1 MNNAQIIF
9 LSLSIFKKIKLKML
23 DKMNEIQ
30 QEGENLTLNENDIVN
45 KILEFIN
52 KLNVHV

>member
-9 LSLSIFKKIKLKML
+9 LSLSIFKKIKLRVKMI

-30 QEGENLTLNENDIVN
+30 EEGENLRNLKYEP
-45 KILEFIN
+45 E
-52 KLNVHV
+52 

>member
-30 QEGENLTLNENDIVN
+30 QEGENLRNLKYDPE
-45 KILEFIN
+45 
-52 KLNVHV
+52 